1 MYGKHFESMYTGSM
15 FGAGMNVFAVW
26 GFAIANKGSDGV
38 VEINPPFVA
47 SALGCGVEDVTSAI
61 EFLCSPDENSRSEDK
76 DGRRLLKVGSF
87 TYEVVNHAKYVG
99 MKNAEDRRRQGR
111 ESQARFREKHGGTV
125 VSSSKQIVI
134 NSKQPVIN
142 SKQPVINSKQP
153 VINSKQSKPIKI
165 EDEDKDILKP
175 LSSKLDGTV
184 KDLFSFWQKTL
195 KHPKAILSADRLKK
209 IKARLKEGY
218 PPERIKSAIL
228 GIANSP
234 HNMGINEHGKKY
246 DDIELICRTGSNV
259 DRFADMETTEAVDDW
274 WQTDEGGKPIFGI
287 DGQLMPREDD
297 RP

>member
-1 MYGKHFESMYTGSM
+1 
-15 FGAGMNVFAVW
+15 
-26 GFAIANKGSDGV
+26 
-38 VEINPPFVA
+38 
-47 SALGCGVEDVTSAI
+47 
-61 EFLCSPDENSRSEDK
+61 
-76 DGRRLLKVGSF
+76 
-87 TYEVVNHAKYVG
+87 
-99 MKNAEDRRRQGR
+99 
-111 ESQARFREKHGGTV
+111 
-125 VSSSKQIVI
+125 
-134 NSKQPVIN
+134 
-142 SKQPVINSKQP
+142 
-153 VINSKQSKPIKI
+153 
-165 EDEDKDILKP
+165 
-175 LSSKLDGTV
+175 LSSKLDGAV